1 MGLAVA
7 GTNGR
12 LMGDSSS
19 ANKAKKFGFFGHV
32 DSEEA
37 ILSVADEFVAL
48 KILPD
53 PKLIV
58 PRTSSK

>member
-1 MGLAVA
+1 ML
-7 GTNGR
+7 
-12 LMGDSSS
+12 DPFS

-32 DSEEA
+32 DSEES

-58 PRTSSK
+58 PKNSSK